1 MEKQSRRQAIRDF
14 KERKV
19 RPGIFAVRCAASGD
33 TWVGLSRNLDAQQ
46 NPIWFGLRLG
56 SHQNRAM
63 QAAWAAHGQDAFAF
77 EVLEAVE
84 SEDMTPLGLDELL
97 KRREKHWLEALAAK
111 KAFG

>member
-1 MEKQSRRQAIRDF
+1 MEKQSRRQAVRDY

-19 RPGIFAVRCAASGD
+19 QAGVFAVRCGPGGE
-33 TWVGLSRNLDAQQ
+33 TWVGQSRNIAAQQ

-63 QAAWAAHGQDAFAF
+63 QSAWAAHGPDAFAF
-77 EVLEAVE
+77 EVLEAV
-84 SEDMTPLGLDELL
+84 DAADLTPLGLDELL
-97 KRREKHWLEALAAK
+97 KRREKHWLEELGAR